1 MLTAYHKE
9 YSNCLGRDMEFKVY
23 GVGGKPVLAIPTE
36 KGRFYQWEET
46 GMLDALSS
54 DLEREHIQLFV
65 TDPIDAETV
74 CNQWGDPY
82 HRVRMQ
88 EGWYHYVVDELVP
101 RIREIN
107 VTGQDLLAVGCSMGA
122 YHAANFFLRRPDL
135 FDGVIALSGVYDT
148 YGMYQGYMDE
158 VAYANDPCV
167 SLSGMTLDHPYIDLF
182 NRRRMVFCCGQA
194 PDEEPSLSATRRLE
208 QVFLRKGIRARMDYW
223 GYDVDHSWFW
233 WNKQMPYFL
242 YYAMGEEPWPP
253 RVREPEPKSKSEPAP
268 ETEFIYYPYYPY
280 TPFPPRERLLY
291 FEEDFD

>member
-65 TDPIDAETV
+65 ADPIDAETV
-74 CNQWGDPY
+74 SNQWGDPY
-82 HRVRMQ
+82 HRVRMH

-107 VTGQDLLAVGCSMGA
+107 GTGQDLLAVGCSMGA

-253 RVREPEPKSKSEPAP
+253 RVREAEPKPKSEPAP
-268 ETEFIYYPYYPY
+268 EPEFIYYPYYPY

>member
-1 MLTAYHKE
+1 MLATYHKE
-9 YSNCLGRDMEFKVY
+9 YSSCLGRDMEFKVY
-23 GVGGKPVLAIPTE
+23 GTGGKPVLAIPTE

-46 GMLDALSS
+46 GMLDALSP
-54 DLEREHIQLFV
+54 DLERRHIQLFV
-65 TDPIDAETV
+65 ADPIDAETV
-74 CNQWGDPY
+74 CNQWGDSY

-107 VTGQDLLAVGCSMGA
+107 GTNQALLVVGCSMGA

-167 SLSGMTLDHPYIDLF
+167 SLSGMPLDHPYIDLF

-223 GYDVDHSWFW
+223 GYDVDHSWLW

-242 YYAMGEEPWPP
+242 CYAMGEEPWPP